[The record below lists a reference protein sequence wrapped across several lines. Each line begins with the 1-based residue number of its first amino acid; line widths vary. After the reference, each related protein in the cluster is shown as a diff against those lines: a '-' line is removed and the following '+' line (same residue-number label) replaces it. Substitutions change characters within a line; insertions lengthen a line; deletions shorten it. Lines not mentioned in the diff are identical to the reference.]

1 MHYLRHGNVQ
11 DLRQEISLKT
21 EQTIETKKLAQR
33 IALLCKSKKAVKV
46 TVLDLQKVGGFCDYF
61 VIAGVNSLR
70 QGSALSDSIQD
81 DLAKDAIKPLFHGP
95 ASDESG
101 WVVLDYVSVIVHIF
115 YKPVRE
121 FYALEKLWADAK
133 KIRIPAKLSKNKD

>member
-1 MHYLRHGNVQ
+1 MTEMAEKKGK
-11 DLRQEISLKT
+11 LKIT
-21 EQTIETKKLAQR
+21 LEVE
-33 IALLCKSKKAVKV
+33 
-46 TVLDLQKVGGFCDYF
+46 
-61 VIAGVNSLR
+61 VNEELM
-70 QGSALSDSIQD
+70 